1 MVENYM
7 VINMSSDQLNE
18 EMKKLATS
26 DNPVDI
32 ARLLTFGGYPLV
44 IKKRTSDYATIGIGT
59 LHIVGFD

>member
-1 MVENYM
+1 M

-32 ARLLTFGGYPLV
+32 ATLAYIWGYPLV
-44 IKKRTSDYATIGIGT
+44 IKKKNLTTQPAPTY
-59 LHIVGFD
+59 L